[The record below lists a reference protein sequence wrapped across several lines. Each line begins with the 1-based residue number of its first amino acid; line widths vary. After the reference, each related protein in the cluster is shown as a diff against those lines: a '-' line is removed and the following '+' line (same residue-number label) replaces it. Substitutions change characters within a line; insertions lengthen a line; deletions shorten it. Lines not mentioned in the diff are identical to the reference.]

1 MRSNRF
7 DVSIASPSSIVVVLN
22 SGAGTVSARPAI
34 VAELRDLFQA
44 TGRDAEIVTLRPGQD
59 PTEVARAASAHSAIV
74 VAGGGD
80 GTVSGVA
87 AGVVDSPAALGILPL
102 GTLNHFAKDLHLPL
116 GLPEAVGVISAAH
129 IGTVD
134 VGAVNDRIFINNS
147 SIGVYPDIVQEREA
161 LRQQGYRKWPAMAIA
176 TLRVIRQYPR
186 ITVRIEV
193 EGQGRSWRTP
203 FLVVGNNEYT
213 IDGLR
218 IGTRV
223 RLDAGK
229 LYVYVSPRTRT
240 RDLPLL
246 LARALV
252 GRAGRSGAFEI
263 IPAAAATI
271 GTSGVGHVHVAT
283 DGEIV
288 TLRSPLSYRSR
299 PGALRVVLPRP

>member
-7 DVSIASPSSIVVVLN
+7 HVSNGSPPSIVVVLN
-22 SGAGTVSARPAI
+22 SGAGTVGSRPAI
-34 VAELRDLFQA
+34 AAELRDLFQA
-44 TGRDAEIVTLRPGQD
+44 AGRDAEIVTLRPGQN
-59 PTEVARAASAHSAIV
+59 PTEAARAASAHSAIV
-74 VAGGGD
+74 VAAGGD

-102 GTLNHFAKDLHLPL
+102 GTLNHFAKDLRLPF
-116 GLPEAVGVISAAH
+116 GLPEAVGVIAAAQ

-134 VGAVNDRIFINNS
+134 VGTVNERIFINNS

-161 LRQQGYRKWPAMAIA
+161 LRRQGYRKWPAMAIA

-186 ITVRIEV
+186 ITVRVDV

-203 FLVVGNNEYT
+203 FLFVGNNEYT

-218 IGTRV
+218 IGARM

-229 LYVYVSPRTRT
+229 LFVYVSPRART

-246 LARALV
+246 LARALA

-263 IPAAAATI
+263 IAAAEATI
-271 GTSGVGHVHVAT
+271 DTWRAGRVHVAT
-283 DGEIV
+283 DGEVV
-288 TLRSPLSYRSR
+288 TLRPPLSYRSR